1 MASASAYA
9 LVRDFDRVRVGIR
22 FKKIRVSNSHSG
34 PHRKQVKKSRDCR
47 VLSNLSSSPSPT
59 ISITEN

>member
-9 LVRDFDRVRVGIR
+9 LVRDFARVRVGIR

-34 PHRKQVKKSRDCR
+34 PHREQVKK
-47 VLSNLSSSPSPT
+47 VT
-59 ISITEN
+59 